1 LLSPIEIKK
10 QEFGRAMRGYD
21 TSEVRSF
28 LETVADELEKLS
40 EDVRSKTIEI
50 EALKAELTIYQRI
63 DQNMKDALVNAQETL
78 RGAKVD
84 GKREAE
90 LVLKE
95 AELEAERIITEA
107 QKKGRQIQQDLETI
121 SDRRNSFIRKLK
133 TLLRSEL
140 ELIQLLEGEDLSIDG
155 KSSLSPKNK

>member
-1 LLSPIEIKK
+1 MLSPIEIKK

-28 LETVADELEKLS
+28 LETVADELEKMS
-40 EDVRSKTIEI
+40 EDIRSRTTEI
-50 EALKAELTIYQRI
+50 QALKSELTVYQRI

-155 KSSLSPKNK
+155 KSSRNQQPK

>member
-1 LLSPIEIKK
+1 MLSPIEIKK

-40 EDVRSKTIEI
+40 EDVRSRTTEI
-50 EALKAELTIYQRI
+50 QALKSELTVYQRI

-90 LVLKE
+90 LLLKE
-95 AELEAERIITEA
+95 AELEAERIIVEA

-140 ELIQLLEGEDLSIDG
+140 ELIQLLEGEDLSVDG
-155 KSSLSPKNK
+155 KSNLKQQSK

>member
-1 LLSPIEIKK
+1 MLSPIEIKK

-21 TSEVRSF
+21 ASEVRSF

-40 EDVRSKTIEI
+40 EDVRSKTTEI
-50 EALKAELTIYQRI
+50 EVLKAELTTYQRI

-90 LVLKE
+90 LVLRE

-155 KSSLSPKNK
+155 KSSLNRQPK

>member
-1 LLSPIEIKK
+1 MLSPIEIKK

>member
-1 LLSPIEIKK
+1 MLSPIEIKK

-40 EDVRSKTIEI
+40 EDVRSRTTEI
-50 EALKAELTIYQRI
+50 QALKSELTVYQRI

-90 LVLKE
+90 LLLKE

-155 KSSLSPKNK
+155 KRNLNRQTK

>member
-1 LLSPIEIKK
+1 MLSPIEIKK

-40 EDVRSKTIEI
+40 EDVRSRTTEI
-50 EALKAELTIYQRI
+50 QALKSELTVYQRI
-63 DQNMKDALVNAQETL
+63 DQNRKVALVNAQETL

-90 LVLKE
+90 LLLKE
-95 AELEAERIITEA
+95 AELEAERIIVEA

-140 ELIQLLEGEDLSIDG
+140 ELIQLLEGEDLSVDG
-155 KSSLSPKNK
+155 KSNLKQQSK

>member
-1 LLSPIEIKK
+1 MLSPIEIKK
-10 QEFGRAMRGYD
+10 QEFGRSMRGYD

-40 EDVRSKTIEI
+40 EDVRSRTTEI
-50 EALKAELTIYQRI
+50 QALKSELTVYQRI

-90 LVLKE
+90 LLLKE
-95 AELEAERIITEA
+95 AELEAERMIAEA

-155 KSSLSPKNK
+155 KSNLKQQPK